1 MDGAQEDWQTQSGDK
16 INKIISRRHT
26 HKESSKC
33 VQEAIEYLDLSRSE
47 VPPDRHT
54 HNFDQVAQ
62 ALANACLVVY
72 TPTGCLGMN

>member
-1 MDGAQEDWQTQSGDK
+1 M
-16 INKIISRRHT
+16 
-26 HKESSKC
+26 
-33 VQEAIEYLDLSRSE
+33 QEAIEYLDLSRSE